1 LFSWFAL
8 LSVWWLVVLILVVV
22 CDSNLFAARVAVL
35 GQLYLVSVP
44 PSVDA

>member
-22 CDSNLFAARVAVL
+22 CDSNLFRTWMAVL
-35 GQLYLVSVP
+35 GQLDAVPVP
-44 PSVDA
+44 PLVDA